1 MMKGLIAMLGG
12 SLGGAAGWWLGKLE
26 GMMTAF
32 FLSVIGTAA
41 GVYLVRRLMEEY
53 LP

>member
-1 MMKGLIAMLGG
+1 VRGLIATIGG
-12 SLGGAAGWWLGKLE
+12 SLGGALGWWLGKLE
-26 GMMTAF
+26 GVMTAF
-32 FLSVIGTAA
+32 FLSILGTAA